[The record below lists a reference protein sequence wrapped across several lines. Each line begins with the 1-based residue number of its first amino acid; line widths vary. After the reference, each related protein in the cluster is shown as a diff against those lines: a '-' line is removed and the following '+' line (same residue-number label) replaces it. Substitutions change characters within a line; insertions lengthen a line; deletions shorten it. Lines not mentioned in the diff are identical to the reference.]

1 MLNTF
6 IGFNRLY
13 SEDADMGG
21 AGYST
26 DESVV
31 ETGEEEMDVAE
42 PSNEEGEEEQEVA
55 EPVGEEESKSDA
67 AFAEMRR
74 KLEAAQKRA
83 EELEA
88 QVQEYD
94 EALGQW
100 FEGDNKIAQ
109 AHAHYEDIP
118 LDEAISNIEQRR
130 EINQLRAEKEALEE
144 QKNQLEFANLKA
156 ADLKE
161 IKAKYSDANLKDV
174 EELGED
180 FFKYRTMGIDAV
192 AAYEA
197 IQMKKGQPPK
207 SIGKV
212 KTGAPTKSGFYT
224 REEVQAMSPSQIS
237 KNFDKIR
244 ESMGK
249 WK

>member
-6 IGFNRLY
+6 IGFNRLH

-31 ETGEEEMDVAE
+31 ETGEEEMGFAE

-55 EPVGEEESKSDA
+55 EPAEGESKSDA

-94 EALGQW
+94 DALGQW
-100 FEGDNKIAQ
+100 FEGDDKIAQ
-109 AHAHYEDIP
+109 AYAHYEDIP

-161 IKAKYSDANLKDV
+161 IKSKYSDAGIKDV

-207 SIGKV
+207 PMGKA

>member
-192 AAYEA
+192 TAYEA

-207 SIGKV
+207 PIGKV
-212 KTGAPTKSGFYT
+212 KTGAPTKTGFYT